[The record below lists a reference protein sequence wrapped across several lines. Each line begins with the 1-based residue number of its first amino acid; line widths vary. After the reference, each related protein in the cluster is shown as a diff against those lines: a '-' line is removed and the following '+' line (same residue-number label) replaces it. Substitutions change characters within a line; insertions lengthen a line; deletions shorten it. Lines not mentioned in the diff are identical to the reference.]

1 MALGSGIRKLPL
13 PDPGFKKGTG
23 SGFATLVKSKVS
35 SLTFQ
40 VMFRF
45 GITELKW

>member
-23 SGFATLVKSKVS
+23 SGFATLVKSNVFFFNVS
-35 SLTFQ
+35 GY
-40 VMFRF
+40 V
-45 GITELKW
+45 